1 MPDPSREPRETL
13 QAVPPERQPPRRH
26 ADLPASRC
34 DALRLVVGATAV
46 AAPLLHCLTDAME
59 WYQGGF
65 SSVQLWLNYV
75 AFLPMPWLLL
85 GIYAVC
91 AGELDA
97 SALAGALL
105 YGIAFTYFA
114 HTALHA
120 LQSATPSYDVLWQ
133 QLGAAYTVHG
143 ALMVA
148 GGLLFA
154 RAALRAPSLPRLAVV
169 LFGAGLLVN
178 LGLAVLSAPDILH
191 VLGTA
196 VRNAGLVGMGGAL
209 LLRGPRRTA

>member
-13 QAVPPERQPPRRH
+13 QAVPPERQPPRPR
-26 ADLPASRC
+26 ADLPASRR

-154 RAALRAPSLPRLAVV
+154 RAALRAPSLPRLTVV

-178 LGLAVLSAPDILH
+178 LGLAVFSAPDILQ